1 MGFTNSV
8 LLECDGQTIDSRQ
21 VQFVVLTLET
31 DYQSMTDNPFQTDNP
46 SRQENVTMFN
56 LDG

>member
-31 DYQSMTDNPFQTDNP
+31 DYQSMTDNP
-46 SRQENVTMFN
+46 S
-56 LDG
+56 